1 MTRTAAEAEAR
12 ELLLVGFSGTKV
24 DAELRELVQSGV
36 LGVILFGRNV
46 ETPAQV
52 ADLVFELKEAA
63 DRPLLVAVDQ
73 EGGAVRRLRSGF
85 SEVPSMR
92 ALGAARDPALAYRVG
107 RVLGRELRAVG
118 IDLDLAPV
126 LDVDTNP
133 HNPVIGSRSLSADPA
148 WVSALGVALGR
159 GLEWE
164 GVCACAKHFPGH
176 GDTVVDSHR
185 GLPRLEHDLSRLEA
199 VELLPF
205 RAWIRAGFGAIMTAH
220 ILFEAIDAERPA
232 TLSSAVI
239 SGLLRQRLG
248 YEGAVLSDDLEMR
261 AIADHVG
268 RGPAAVQAVT
278 AGVDVLLA
286 CTPGSAAQEVAGAIA
301 EARRVQPGFEDTFQ
315 QASARAR
322 ALAARWTRPAE
333 TPKLD
338 RLATAEAAALLAR
351 LADAAEQ
358 AARSGEASDPTERI
372 EGRA

>member
-63 DRPLLVAVDQ
+63 GRPLLVAVDQ

-159 GLEWE
+159 GLEWG